1 MKDNR
6 GVFVVNKMVGET
18 PLETINRFRDEN
30 KKENPELDFLP
41 ITYAG
46 RLDPMAEGLLILLV
60 GDEVKNKEK
69 YLDLPKTYE
78 FEVLWGMGTDSLDL
92 LGLVEFKIQNFT
104 PLETKQNNFINRV
117 DYEADNSV
125 VSNGVKNSKQ
135 FPNTNEI
142 QGYLKNS
149 VGRFEQMY
157 PAYSSRPVNGK
168 PLFEW
173 AREGKVDQ
181 IMIPKHEV
189 EIYKADYVE
198 RREIKK
204 EDLLQHIVAK
214 IDTVRGDFRQDEI
227 KQSWLDV
234 LEKSKTDIFVIDKIK
249 VEVSSG
255 FYVRQFAFDMGQE
268 LGIPATTFSIK
279 RIKIGEFI

>member
-1 MKDNR
+1 M
-6 GVFVVNKMVGET
+6 VNKMVGET